1 MNTLTQKQIEN
12 IATGFATVV
21 DRISL
26 TCPPARFSP
35 TSTKRCRFVLAPGSD
50 CEYEGRNRRN
60 HYLRHE
66 HEATGRGRET
76 IFNHSISLSDLG
88 GIMNPGQLLEQADRL
103 SAPTAERPVH
113 PIAEGAAVFHFL
125 TEGADLFFGRAA
137 VSTAW
142 RIRVWHLE
150 STTCA
155 ILHQRGGPNATAHH
169 SASLPRT
176 ASSSFR
182 LRLLCWFRQLR
193 RMACPARRP
202 ASAAADLVTRRG
214 RSRRNTAVPD
224 RHGSLCR
231 RSLSERCKCQALG
244 HNTRLVPANVPHQT
258 CERLMTLR
266 GIGPIIASVALQC
279 PNGRI
284 NQ

>member
-26 TCPPARFSP
+26 TCPPARFSS

-50 CEYEGRNRRN
+50 REYEARNRRN

-113 PIAEGAAVFHFL
+113 PIAEGGAVFHFL
-125 TEGADLFFGRAA
+125 TEGADLFFWTGSSQYGMAYR
-137 VSTAW
+137 S
-142 RIRVWHLE
+142 L
-150 STTCA
+150 
-155 ILHQRGGPNATAHH
+155 
-169 SASLPRT
+169 ASGVDDMCDFT
-176 ASSSFR
+176 S
-182 LRLLCWFRQLR
+182 
-193 RMACPARRP
+193 ARR
-202 ASAAADLVTRRG
+202 AE
-214 RSRRNTAVPD
+214 
-224 RHGSLCR
+224 RHGPSQR
-231 RSLSERCKCQALG
+231 
-244 HNTRLVPANVPHQT
+244 
-258 CERLMTLR
+258 
-266 GIGPIIASVALQC
+266 
-279 PNGRI
+279 
-284 NQ
+284 